1 MPASRP
7 EIAEKVR
14 GYILQEFLPGESP
27 QNLRDDTP
35 LKSSSILDSVSTL
48 QLVTFVETTFNIT
61 VEPHE
66 AAGDFDR
73 IGDIAALVE
82 RKL

>member
-1 MPASRP
+1 MSLTRE
-7 EIAEKVR
+7 EIADR
-14 GYILQEFLPGESP
+14 LRNYILQEFLPGESP

-48 QLVTFVETTFNIT
+48 QLVSFVEDTFKIS

-73 IGDIAALVE
+73 IADIAALIE
-82 RKL
+82 RKR